1 MTDGI
6 SIAIGSTALGSIVTL
21 IATWIKARFSKTTID
36 PSPLKVER
44 SGESIAWK
52 ENAKAHENLFSR
64 VNALE
69 QLVASDKV
77 RIDLFEKH
85 LDRVVMRIDAIYERI
100 CEGKKRKAQ

>member
-6 SIAIGSTALGSIVTL
+6 TLAIGGTAIGSLVTL
-21 IATWIKARFSKTTID
+21 GAAWIKARFSRTQIE
-36 PSPLKVER
+36 PNPLKVER

-100 CEGKKRKAQ
+100 CEGKKRKVQ